1 PRGYHGDPFLLR
13 VPEEHHND
21 DPDVEEGGDGAAEHT
36 HHDQGDRVRGHG
48 RLEHRELTDETAGV
62 RYTGEAEEEQGERPG
77 HGRVAAAKAR
87 PLFEVAQFLTTVL
100 GAHQGDDRER
110 TERGE
115 PVGGQVEHGARE
127 TVGAGRHHGGE
138 DEPGVHD
145 RGVGQET
152 FDVAL
157 GHGHDRGDHHGENGH
172 GPQHGFPH
180 LDGSAEG
187 YEEHPQQST
196 ERGNHGAGPH
206 ERGDGGG
213 STLVDV
219 GLP

>member
-1 PRGYHGDPFLLR
+1 
-13 VPEEHHND
+13 
-21 DPDVEEGGDGAAEHT
+21 
-36 HHDQGDRVRGHG
+36 
-48 RLEHRELTDETAGV
+48 
-62 RYTGEAEEEQGERPG
+62 
-77 HGRVAAAKAR
+77 
-87 PLFEVAQFLTTVL
+87 
-100 GAHQGDDRER
+100 GDDRER

-187 YEEHPQQST
+187 YEEHPQEGT

-206 ERGDGGG
+206 EGGDGGG

-219 GLP
+219 GLPAVEGYRADLEEHPDGDHADPHEQERLGLPTLEDVRATGGHGLTDRTEVHRARVAVDHGDP